1 MTSRPFKQVD
11 VFTAT
16 PYRGN
21 PLAVVLDGSE
31 LSTDEMQ
38 HFTNWTNLSECTF
51 LLPPTPEGAAAGAD
65 YRVRIFCLGRE
76 LPFAGHPTL
85 GSCHAWLEA
94 GGVPRGEHVVQ
105 ECGVGLVK
113 LRRSGAFTAGPPQ
126 GESAPPR
133 GAATRAAAERGG
145 HNRLAFAAPPLIKSG
160 PLPEADVALIA
171 RGLGVARSDITAHA
185 WCDNGPNWRGV
196 MLSSAE
202 QVLSLKP
209 DGALLAGLDIG
220 VVGPRGK
227 VGVVGARDTQDTQF
241 EVRAFFPGNNGLAE
255 DPVTGSLNAALA
267 QWLIGAGL
275 APERYVAA
283 QGTALAREGR
293 VFIERDASGTVWVG
307 GQSVTCIDGQVNL

>member
-1 MTSRPFKQVD
+1 VD

-21 PLAVVLDGSE
+21 PLAVVLDGSG
-31 LSTDEMQ
+31 LSTEAMQ

-51 LLPPTPEGAAAGAD
+51 VLPPSPEGRANGAD
-65 YRVRIFCLGRE
+65 YRVRIFCPGRE

-85 GSCHAWLEA
+85 GTCHAWLEA
-94 GGVPRGEHVVQ
+94 GGVPQAEHVVQ

-113 LRRSGAFTAGPPQ
+113 IQRD
-126 GESAPPR
+126 GE
-133 GAATRAAAERGG
+133 
-145 HNRLAFAAPPLIKSG
+145 RLAFAAPPLIKSG
-160 PLPEADVALIA
+160 PLDEADVALIA
-171 RGLGVARSDITAHA
+171 RGLGVARSDIVAHS

-196 MLSSAE
+196 MLRSAE
-202 QVLSLKP
+202 QVLALKP
-209 DGALLAGLDIG
+209 DGAVLAGLDIG
-220 VVGPRGK
+220 VVGPHPAGC
-227 VGVVGARDTQDTQF
+227 DTAF
-241 EVRAFFPGNNGLAE
+241 EVRAFFPGNNGLCE

-293 VFIERDASGTVWVG
+293 VFIERDAHGTVWVG
-307 GQSVTCIDGQVNL
+307 GTSVTCIDGTVRL